1 MDERKNPTSTRPG
14 GEGVAD
20 ANTADARNATTA
32 SGTKGGYAGDYSFR
46 CGDVMNGCDW
56 QTHAGDESEL
66 RRNIEQHGR
75 EHHGIKD
82 MGEDTWNK
90 VKGFIRRKAA

>member
-1 MDERKNPTSTRPG
+1 MEDRKNPTSTRPG

-20 ANTADARNATTA
+20 ANTNNPTSA
-32 SGTKGGYAGDYSFR
+32 SGVKGGYAGDYSFR
-46 CGDVMNGCDW
+46 CGDVMSGCDW
-56 QTHAGDESEL
+56 QTHGRDESEL
-66 RRNIEQHGR
+66 RRNIEEHGR

-82 MGEDTWNK
+82 FGEDTWNK